1 MTHTLPTQDT
11 DRDLV
16 LTRVLNAPRDK
27 VFQCWT
33 QPDLIKQW
41 FAPRPWTT
49 PKVEMDL
56 RPGGGNVMTM
66 ADENGTEYP
75 NAGQYLEIVPKEK
88 LVFTDAFTGDWA
100 PSAKPFFTAILTFED
115 AGEGKTRYTA
125 VARHWTA
132 EDAATHKQMGFHEG
146 WGMCAAQLEELASR
160 I

>member
-1 MTHTLPTQDT
+1 MTNTLPTEDT

-27 VFQCWT
+27 VYQCWT
-33 QPDLIKQW
+33 QPELLKQW
-41 FAPRPWTT
+41 FAPKPWTT
-49 PKVEMDL
+49 PKIEADL
-56 RPGGGNVMTM
+56 RPGGGNVFTM
-66 ADENGTEYP
+66 ADEDGNEYP
-75 NAGQYLEIVPKEK
+75 NAGQYLEIVPNEK

-125 VARHWTA
+125 VARHWTS
-132 EDAATHKQMGFHEG
+132 EDAETHKKMGFHEG
-146 WGMCAAQLEELASR
+146 WGMCAAQLEELAAR

>member
-1 MTHTLPTQDT
+1 MTNALPTQDT

-41 FAPRPWTT
+41 FAPKPWTT

-75 NAGQYLEIVPKEK
+75 NPGQYLEVVPNKK
-88 LVFTDAFTGDWA
+88 LVFTDAYTGDWQA
-100 PSAKPFFTAILTFED
+100 SEKPFMTVTLTFED
-115 AGEGKTRYTA
+115 IGGKTRYI
-125 VARHWTA
+125 ARCQHWNA
-132 EDAATHKQMGFHEG
+132 EDKAAHVQMGFHEG
-146 WGMCAAQLEELASR
+146 WGMVTEQLEQVLKAH
-160 I
+160 